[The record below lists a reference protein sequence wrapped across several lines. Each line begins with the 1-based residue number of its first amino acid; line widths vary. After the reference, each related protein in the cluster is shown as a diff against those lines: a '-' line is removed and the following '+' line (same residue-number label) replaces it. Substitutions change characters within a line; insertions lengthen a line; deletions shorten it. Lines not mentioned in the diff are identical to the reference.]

1 MIHTYTF
8 YESDVNKLNDFVLS
22 FFNRIE
28 FEKGNF
34 SIDFFEKEFYD
45 NLVSRHK
52 TILGKSFKSIYEITK
67 TWRQPKRTKLC
78 NSIRNSNEIEQ
89 ICKGIIVPTKSTD
102 IPTEVKDLL
111 ITLFQKLYNDVL
123 FGKYFKPHYGDRK
136 IHYHG
141 FKRCLKNNYD
151 KCPTCGIRDLH
162 NDKEDITEQY
172 DHYLAKDIY
181 PFSAVN
187 FKNLI
192 PICAECNSILVKK
205 NDDILQHSG
214 KVFYPFEKKKKLIDI
229 KLNIVKNDPSDL
241 KNIQWGVTYKV
252 DAGREDELIAWKA
265 IYNVEDRHKKY
276 TSGWINKWYGNLW
289 NYLNDKKV
297 KKVVPDINSRFEMYI
312 LTKSEDLFESQAL
325 KNIYK
330 TKLLKAVT
338 IAGSY
343 SRY

>member
-34 SIDFFEKEFYD
+34 STDFFEKEFYD
-45 NLVSRHK
+45 NLVSHHK

-78 NSIRNSNEIEQ
+78 NSIRNSNNIEQ
-89 ICKGIIVPTKSTD
+89 ICNGTIIPTKAND

-111 ITLFQKLYNDVL
+111 VTLFKKLYKDVL
-123 FGKYFKPHYGDRK
+123 FGEYFKPHYGDRK
-136 IHYHG
+136 THYHG
-141 FKRCLKNNYD
+141 FKKCLKNNYD
-151 KCPTCGIRDLH
+151 RCPTCGIRDLH

-181 PFSAVN
+181 PFSTVN

-192 PICAECNSILVKK
+192 PICSDCNSILIKS
-205 NDDILQHSG
+205 NDDILQHTG
-214 KVFYPFEKKKKLIDI
+214 KVFYPFEKKKKLISI
-229 KLNIVKNDPSDL
+229 KLKIVKNDSSNL
-241 KNIQWGVTYKV
+241 ENIQWGVDYKADV
-252 DAGREDELIAWKA
+252 GREDELAAWKA
-265 IYNVEDRHKKY
+265 IYNVEDRHKKH
-276 TSGWINKWYGNLW
+276 TSGWISKWNEKLW
-289 NYLNDKKV
+289 EYLNNKSV
-297 KKVVPDINSRFEMYI
+297 KKKDPDLNSRFDTYI
-312 LTKSEDLFESQAL
+312 LTKSNELFESQAL
-325 KNIYK
+325 KSIYK
-330 TKLLKAVT
+330 PKLLSAISVSS
-338 IAGSY
+338 SY

>member
-34 SIDFFEKEFYD
+34 STDFFEKEFYD

-52 TILGKSFKSIYEITK
+52 TILEKSFKSIYEITK
-67 TWRQPKRTKLC
+67 TWGQPKRTKLC
-78 NSIRNSNEIEQ
+78 NSIRNSNDIEQ
-89 ICKGIIVPTKSTD
+89 ICRGTIIPTRSSD
-102 IPTEVKDLL
+102 IPPEVKDLL
-111 ITLFQKLYNDVL
+111 IVLFQKLYNDVL
-123 FGKYFKPHYGDRK
+123 FGKYFQPHYGDRK
-136 IHYHG
+136 SHYHS
-141 FKRCLKNNYD
+141 FRKCLKNNYE
-151 KCPTCGIRDLH
+151 KCPACGMRLLH
-162 NDKEDITEQY
+162 NDDEDITEQY
-172 DHYLAKDIY
+172 DHYLSKDIY

-229 KLNIVKNDPSDL
+229 KLNIVKNDPSNL

-252 DAGREDELIAWKA
+252 GVGREDELTAWKA
-265 IYNVEDRHKKY
+265 IYKVEKRHKDFV
-276 TSGWINKWYGNLW
+276 SGWIPKWNEKLW
-289 NYLNDKKV
+289 EYLNNKEV
-297 KKVVPDINSRFEMYI
+297 KKKDPELNSRFDTYI
-312 LTKSEDLFESQAL
+312 LTKSNELFESQAL
-325 KNIYK
+325 RNIYK
-330 TKLLKAVT
+330 PKLLSAISVSS
-338 IAGSY
+338 SY